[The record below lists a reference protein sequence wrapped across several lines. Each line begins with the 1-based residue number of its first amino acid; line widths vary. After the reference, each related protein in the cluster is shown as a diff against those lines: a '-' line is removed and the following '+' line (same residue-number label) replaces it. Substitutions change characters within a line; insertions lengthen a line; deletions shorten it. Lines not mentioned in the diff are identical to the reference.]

1 MFFAVGGVGLRIVDG
16 ELVCALGRMLSR
28 HRAVAGRN
36 VNTPKGGLGD
46 NWLSWK
52 RSFKYP
58 TRRLLSRETDE
69 SDFLEKNIFLYI
81 LPYKD

>member
-1 MFFAVGGVGLRIVDG
+1 MFFAVGSVGLRIVDG

-46 NWLSWK
+46 NWLSWE

-58 TRRLLSRETDE
+58 TRRLLSGRRMNLI
-69 SDFLEKNIFLYI
+69 SWKQIFFFHTNATR
-81 LPYKD
+81 